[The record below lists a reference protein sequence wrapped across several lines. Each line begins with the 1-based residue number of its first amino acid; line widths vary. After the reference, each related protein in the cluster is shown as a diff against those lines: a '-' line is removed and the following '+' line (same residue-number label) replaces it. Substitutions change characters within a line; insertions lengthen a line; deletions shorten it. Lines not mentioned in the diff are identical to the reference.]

1 MLVKIARTTTN
12 QMRLRGRCSRI
23 TSLCTGALA
32 GAIGTATMD
41 SVLYARYRRG
51 GGTTGPY
58 GWETSESAKNWQKAS
73 TPGQVGRRL
82 VSTLTGRDLPDSAA
96 RITVNVVHWATGVS
110 WGVAYAVA
118 GRGRRGPWAV
128 VAGPLLG
135 VSAFASGYAVLP
147 SMKLY
152 EPIWSYD
159 KQTLK
164 KDLYVHLAFGTS
176 TVLAA
181 TVFGRAMTH
190 RSTRRNV
197 GALGA

>member
-1 MLVKIARTTTN
+1 VGIARTATN
-12 QMRLRGRCSRI
+12 PMRFRGRGSRV
-23 TSLCTGALA
+23 TSLCTGVLA
-32 GAIGTATMD
+32 GTIGTAIMD
-41 SVLYARYRRG
+41 AALYARYRRD
-51 GGTTGPY
+51 GGTTGFF
-58 GWETSESAKNWQKAS
+58 GWETSESAKSWQDAS

-96 RITVNVVHWATGVS
+96 RTTVNAVHWATGLS

-164 KDLYVHLAFGTS
+164 KDLSVHVVFGTS

-181 TVFGRAMTH
+181 TIFGRAI
-190 RSTRRNV
+190 TRR
-197 GALGA
+197 AARRKLGARGA